1 VSSVSPA
8 ATPLERVLVRDR
20 WLIAGC
26 LALLTAFAWVYLLA
40 LSGQMSAASPPSTGM
55 PGMAA
60 ATAGPMTTSR
70 SVGTFALTTVMWWVM
85 MIGMMVPSAVPIV
98 LLFGGV
104 QRRQLA
110 DQNPALRVAVF
121 TLGYLVVWGAFSLLA
136 AAAQWGLAALTLL
149 APLDLATT
157 SAWLGAVLMAL
168 AGIYQLTP
176 LKNVCLRHCRSP
188 AEFLTAHWHR
198 GTSGALRMGIEH
210 GAYCVGCC
218 WLLLGLLFVV
228 GVMNLLWVAA
238 IGVFVLLE
246 KLAPRGDLLA
256 RASGVALLGFAVYL
270 GLRG

>member
-1 VSSVSPA
+1 
-8 ATPLERVLVRDR
+8 
-20 WLIAGC
+20 
-26 LALLTAFAWVYLLA
+26 
-40 LSGQMSAASPPSTGM
+40 
-55 PGMAA
+55 
-60 ATAGPMTTSR
+60 
-70 SVGTFALTTVMWWVM
+70 M

-110 DQNPALRVAVF
+110 AENPALRVAVF

-136 AAAQWGLAALTLL
+136 ATAQWGLAVLALL
-149 APLDLATT
+149 APMDLTAT
-157 SAWLGAVLMAL
+157 SAWLGALLVAL

-176 LKNVCLRHCRSP
+176 LKNVCLRHCRAP

-218 WLLLGLLFVV
+218 WLLMGLLFVV
-228 GVMNLLWVAA
+228 GVMNCCGLPRSRIRAVSRAAQWARGPRDVRVAR
-238 IGVFVLLE
+238 L
-246 KLAPRGDLLA
+246 P
-256 RASGVALLGFAVYL
+256 VYL